1 MDFTFDNNLSD
12 KGTLIR
18 YDYFNLSEEQ
28 MKKDHSYD
36 DVGVHACFT
45 NDWFRIKGLY
55 FEKKRAVKMYI
66 KSGIQR
72 KAKTLGFRIPF
83 TSNPDKTISEMK
95 MLITT
100 VIKENVVGEI
110 SYSLSINE
118 EQMVIYI
125 LF

>member
-1 MDFTFDNNLSD
+1 M
-12 KGTLIR
+12 
-18 YDYFNLSEEQ
+18 
-28 MKKDHSYD
+28 
-36 DVGVHACFT
+36 HACFT

-55 FEKKRAVKMYI
+55 FEKKRAVKMYV

-100 VIKENVVGEI
+100 VIKENAVGEI